1 MAFRI
6 HSVDEIAGTPER
18 DNIQRRNELPAA
30 LARAKE
36 MVRER
41 LKDGYVH
48 ADYLDHWTI
57 LKRGNDVWRVRIES
71 LATPTYGAPAA
82 PGSRPLLWNP
92 RAMVTKN

>member
-1 MAFRI
+1 MA
-6 HSVDEIAGTPER
+6 ER

-30 LARAKE
+30 LARAQE

-41 LKDGYVH
+41 LKAGYVH

-71 LATPTYGAPAA
+71 LATPTYGAPARTA
-82 PGSRPLLWNP
+82 VEGRPLLWNP